1 MEIYSRQTEP
11 MPHSATGRGRPRLES
26 TDQRI
31 LQAARE
37 LLRVKGPA
45 AVNID
50 SVAARSGVARTT
62 IYRRY
67 RSRDELMEAI
77 LEQLIDPAPLA
88 PDLPVDEKLRW
99 VLDRISDILANR
111 LGPGATAA
119 VISDSDPEFTAAVR
133 ARLAERLGLLAELMT
148 VDIKTGRLHTRTDP
162 DTVLGV
168 LVGAY
173 LAEVLRF
180 GSPRDGWMDRTIEL
194 LAPAVIPDRQTD

>member
-1 MEIYSRQTEP
+1 MRIHSRQTGP
-11 MPHSATGRGRPRLES
+11 MPHTTSGRGRPRLES

-31 LQAARE
+31 FQAARE
-37 LLRVKGPA
+37 LLRLKGPA

-67 RSRDELMEAI
+67 RSRDELMNAI
-77 LEQLIDPAPLA
+77 LEHLIDPAALA
-88 PDLPVDEKLRW
+88 PDLPVGEKLRW
-99 VLDRISDILANR
+99 VMDRISDTLENR

-119 VISDSDPEFTAAVR
+119 IIANSDPEFTTAVR
-133 ARLAERLGLLAELMT
+133 SRLATRLSSLADLMN
-148 VDIKTGRLHTRTDP
+148 VDIKAGRLQPKIDP
-162 DTVLGV
+162 DTVLGI

-180 GSPRDGWMDRTIEL
+180 GSPREGWTDRAIAL
-194 LAPAVIPDRQTD
+194 LAPAVVKN

>member
-1 MEIYSRQTEP
+1 
-11 MPHSATGRGRPRLES
+11 MPHTTSGRGRPRLES

-31 LQAARE
+31 FQTARE
-37 LLRVKGPA
+37 LLRLNGPA

-67 RSRDELMEAI
+67 RSRDELMHAI
-77 LEQLIDPAPLA
+77 LEHLIDPTTLA
-88 PDLPVDEKLRW
+88 PDLPVGEKLRW
-99 VLDRISDILANR
+99 VMDRISDTLENQ

-119 VISDSDPEFTAAVR
+119 IIANSDPEFTEAVR
-133 ARLAERLGLLAELMT
+133 SRLSTRLSSLADLMN
-148 VDIKTGRLHTRTDP
+148 VDIKAGRLQPKIDP
-162 DTVLGV
+162 DTVLGI

-180 GSPRDGWMDRTIEL
+180 GSPREGWMDRALAL
-194 LAPAVIPDRQTD
+194 LAPAVMKN

>member
-1 MEIYSRQTEP
+1 MRFHSRQTGP
-11 MPHSATGRGRPRLES
+11 MPHTTSGRGRPRLES

-31 LQAARE
+31 FQAARE
-37 LLRVKGPA
+37 LLRLKGPA

-67 RSRDELMEAI
+67 RSRDELMNAI
-77 LEQLIDPAPLA
+77 LEHLIDPAALA
-88 PDLPVDEKLRW
+88 PDLPVGEKLRW
-99 VLDRISDILANR
+99 VMDRISDTLENR

-119 VISDSDPEFTAAVR
+119 IIANSDPEFTTAVR
-133 ARLAERLGLLAELMT
+133 SRLATRLSSLADLMNL
-148 VDIKTGRLHTRTDP
+148 DIKAGRLQPKIDP
-162 DTVLGV
+162 DTVLGI

-180 GSPRDGWMDRTIEL
+180 GSPREGWTDRAIAL
-194 LAPAVIPDRQTD
+194 LAPAVVKN

>member
-1 MEIYSRQTEP
+1 
-11 MPHSATGRGRPRLES
+11 MPHSTTGRGRPRLES
-26 TDQRI
+26 TDHRI

-37 LLRVKGPA
+37 LLRLKGPA

-67 RSRDELMEAI
+67 RSRNELMDAI
-77 LEQLIDPAPLA
+77 LEHLIDPAPLA
-88 PDLPVDEKLRW
+88 PELPVREKLRW
-99 VLDRISDILANR
+99 VLDRISDILENR

-119 VISDSDPEFTAAVR
+119 VIANSDPEFTTAVR
-133 ARLAERLGLLAELMT
+133 ARLAARLSSLTDLMKL
-148 VDIKTGRLHTRTDP
+148 DIKTGRLHANLDP
-162 DTVLGV
+162 DTVLGI

-180 GSPRDGWMDRTIEL
+180 GSPRDGWTDRALDLVT
-194 LAPAVIPDRQTD
+194 PAVTPPRRRRS

>member
-1 MEIYSRQTEP
+1 
-11 MPHSATGRGRPRLES
+11 MPPTTSGRGRPRLES

-31 LQAARE
+31 FEAARE
-37 LLRVKGPA
+37 LLRLKGPA

-67 RSRDELMEAI
+67 RSRDELLHAI
-77 LEQLIDPAPLA
+77 LEHLIDPGSLA

-99 VLDRISDILANR
+99 VMDQISDILESR

-119 VISDSDPEFTAAVR
+119 IIADSDPEFSMAVR
-133 ARLAERLGLLAELMT
+133 SRLATRLSSLADLMT
-148 VDIKTGRLHTRTDP
+148 IDMKAGRLQPKIDP

-180 GSPRDGWMDRTIEL
+180 GSPRKGWMDRAVAL
-194 LAPAVIPDRQTD
+194 LAPAVVKS

>member
-1 MEIYSRQTEP
+1 MLIYSRQTGP
-11 MPHSATGRGRPRLES
+11 MPHSTSGRGRPRLES

-31 LQAARE
+31 VQAARE
-37 LLRVKGPA
+37 LLRIKGPA

-67 RSRDELMEAI
+67 RSRDELMNAI
-77 LEQLIDPAPLA
+77 LADLLDPAPLA
-88 PDLPVDEKLRW
+88 PDLPVDVKLRW
-99 VLDRISDILANR
+99 VLEQISDILENR

-119 VISDSDPEFTAAVR
+119 IIADSDPEFAAAVR
-133 ARLAERLGLLAELMT
+133 SRLAVRLSSLADLMNS
-148 VDIKTGRLHTRTDP
+148 DIKAGRLQPTIDP
-162 DTVLGV
+162 DTILGI

-180 GSPRDGWMDRTIEL
+180 GSPREGWMDRAVAH
-194 LAPAVIPDRQTD
+194 LAPAVTKN

>member
-1 MEIYSRQTEP
+1 
-11 MPHSATGRGRPRLES
+11 MPHTTSGRGRPRLES

-31 LQAARE
+31 FQAARE
-37 LLRVKGPA
+37 LLRLKGPA

-67 RSRDELMEAI
+67 RSRDELMNAI
-77 LEQLIDPAPLA
+77 MEHLIDPAPLA
-88 PDLPVDEKLRW
+88 PDLPVGEKLRW
-99 VLDRISDILANR
+99 VMDRISDILENR

-119 VISDSDPEFTAAVR
+119 IIADSDPEFTTAVR
-133 ARLAERLGLLAELMT
+133 SRLATRLSSLADLMNI
-148 VDIKTGRLHTRTDP
+148 DIKAGRLQPKIDP

-180 GSPRDGWMDRTIEL
+180 GSPREGWMDRAVTL
-194 LAPAVIPDRQTD
+194 LTPAVVQN

>member
-1 MEIYSRQTEP
+1 
-11 MPHSATGRGRPRLES
+11 MPPTTSGRGRPRLES

-31 LQAARE
+31 FQAARE
-37 LLRVKGPA
+37 LLRLKGPS

-67 RSRDELMEAI
+67 RSRNELLHAI
-77 LEQLIDPAPLA
+77 LEHLIDPGPLA

-99 VLDRISDILANR
+99 VMDQISDILENR

-119 VISDSDPEFTAAVR
+119 IIADSDPEFTKAVR
-133 ARLAERLGLLAELMT
+133 SRLAGRLSSLADLMN
-148 VDIKTGRLHTRTDP
+148 VDIKAGLLQPTTDP

-173 LAEVLRF
+173 LAETLRF
-180 GSPRDGWMDRTIEL
+180 GSPRTGWMDRAVAL
-194 LAPAVIPDRQTD
+194 LAPAVVNN

>member
-1 MEIYSRQTEP
+1 
-11 MPHSATGRGRPRLES
+11 MPHSTPGRGRPRLES

-31 LQAARE
+31 VQAARE
-37 LLRVKGPA
+37 LLRTKGPT

-67 RSRDELMEAI
+67 RSRDELMGAT
-77 LEQLIDPAPLA
+77 LEHLIDPAPLA
-88 PDLPVDEKLRW
+88 PELPVGEKLRW
-99 VLDRISDILANR
+99 VLDRISDILENR

-119 VISDSDPEFTAAVR
+119 VIADSDPEFTAAVR
-133 ARLAERLGLLAELMT
+133 ARLATRLSALTDLMNA
-148 VDIKTGRLHTRTDP
+148 DIKSGRLHAKVDP

-180 GSPRDGWMDRTIEL
+180 GSPRDGWTDRAVAL
-194 LAPAVIPDRQTD
+194 LTPAVTSSPHAD

>member
-1 MEIYSRQTEP
+1 MPQTT
-11 MPHSATGRGRPRLES
+11 SNRGRPRLES
-26 TDQRI
+26 TDERI
-31 LQAARE
+31 FQAARE
-37 LLRVKGPA
+37 LLRLKGPA

-67 RSRDELMEAI
+67 RSRDEMLHAI
-77 LEQLIDPAPLA
+77 LEHLIDPGPLA

-99 VLDRISDILANR
+99 VMDQVSDILENR

-119 VISDSDPEFTAAVR
+119 IIADSDPEFTTAVR
-133 ARLAERLGLLAELMT
+133 SRLAGRLSSLADLMN
-148 VDIKTGRLHTRTDP
+148 VDIKARRLQPTTDP

-180 GSPRDGWMDRTIEL
+180 GSPRKGWMDRAVAL
-194 LAPAVIPDRQTD
+194 LAPAVVNN

>member
-1 MEIYSRQTEP
+1 
-11 MPHSATGRGRPRLES
+11 MPPTTSSRGRPRLES

-31 LQAARE
+31 FQAARE
-37 LLRVKGPA
+37 LLRLKGPA

-67 RSRDELMEAI
+67 RSRDELMNAI
-77 LEQLIDPAPLA
+77 LEHLIDPAPLA
-88 PDLPVDEKLRW
+88 PDLPVGEKLRW
-99 VLDRISDILANR
+99 VMDRISDILENR

-119 VISDSDPEFTAAVR
+119 IIADSDPEFTTAVR
-133 ARLAERLGLLAELMT
+133 SRLATRLSSLADLMT
-148 VDIKTGRLHTRTDP
+148 IDIKAGRLQPKIDP

-180 GSPRDGWMDRTIEL
+180 GSPREGWTDRAIAL
-194 LAPAVIPDRQTD
+194 LTPAVVKN

>member
-1 MEIYSRQTEP
+1 
-11 MPHSATGRGRPRLES
+11 MPNTTSNRGRPRLES

-37 LLRVKGPA
+37 LLRLKGPA

-50 SVAARSGVARTT
+50 SVAAHSGVARTT

-67 RSRDELMEAI
+67 RSRDELMHAV
-77 LEQLIDPAPLA
+77 LEHLIDPAPLA

-99 VLDRISDILANR
+99 VMDRISDMLENR

-119 VISDSDPEFTAAVR
+119 IIANSDPEFTKAVR
-133 ARLAERLGLLAELMT
+133 SRLAGRLSSLADLMNADVKAGLLQPT
-148 VDIKTGRLHTRTDP
+148 IDP

-180 GSPRDGWMDRTIEL
+180 GSPRKGWMDRAVAFLT
-194 LAPAVIPDRQTD
+194 PAITTP